1 MVGEAIWTSGDG
13 SAITVR
19 IAVHAVRRIPGA
31 TVLDWSVTPLA
42 GPGLD
47 TDDRVPP
54 GFNLGLT
61 RFGEGNTNVFLLD
74 GRRVYRPLTHRGPGL
89 AACLCTPVWL
99 DQHDLRINHTTLF
112 QIAYPALPEATT
124 SIDVDIASVPPF
136 AHIPVAPVGA
146 VPLNVDADGPDQA
159 RLPA

>member
-1 MVGEAIWTSGDG
+1 M
-13 SAITVR
+13 
-19 IAVHAVRRIPGA
+19 
-31 TVLDWSVTPLA
+31 TPLS

-47 TDDRVPP
+47 SRRRVPP

-61 RFGEGNTNVFLLD
+61 RFDEGNTNIFLLD

-99 DQHDLRINHTTLF
+99 DQRDLRINHTTLF
-112 QIAYPALPEATT
+112 QVAYPALPDATT

-136 AHIPVAPVGA
+136 AHIPVTPVGMVPLSTRRTDLTRPA
-146 VPLNVDADGPDQA
+146 VPRRSPGG
-159 RLPA
+159 